1 MSKDKITT
9 EEATIKNNPKNWK
22 RAGFFETYE
31 AALSKKNEII
41 SEFPED
47 MLVKIKRYGQNY
59 TRFQVKYWHPDFV
72 KLSNKKN
79 KKKKKKE

>member
-1 MSKDKITT
+1 MSEQTT
-9 EEATIKNNPKNWK
+9 KQNKVWK
-22 RAGFFETYE
+22 RAGLFDTYE

-41 SEFPED
+41 SEFSED

-72 KLSNKKN
+72 QPTN
-79 KKKKKKE
+79 KKKKENKKK

>member
-1 MSKDKITT
+1 MSEQTSKQHKV
-9 EEATIKNNPKNWK
+9 WK
-22 RAGFFETYE
+22 RVGLFDTYE

-72 KLSNKKN
+72 QSTN
-79 KKKKKKE
+79 KKKKENKKK